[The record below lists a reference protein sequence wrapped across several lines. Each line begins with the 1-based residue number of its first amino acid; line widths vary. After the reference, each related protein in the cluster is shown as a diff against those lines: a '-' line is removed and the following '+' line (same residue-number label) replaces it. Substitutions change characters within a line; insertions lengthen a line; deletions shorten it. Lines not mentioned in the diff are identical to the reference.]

1 LESID
6 TLYHC
11 VHIHKHA
18 HSWSIMSGKQEI
30 EAFLE
35 GNPEDGDYN
44 QYWYSTKTID
54 RIVEDLL
61 TLGASNSIAFLST
74 PSLYF
79 SLPAEFRTASKVFDY
94 DKKWNDDP
102 GFVFYDFNEPE
113 NVPSDLLGSF
123 DMVVIDPPFIT
134 REVWEKYT
142 ATAKVLMKPGV
153 DAEGALCP
161 LSTPVI

>member
-1 LESID
+1 
-6 TLYHC
+6 
-11 VHIHKHA
+11 
-18 HSWSIMSGKQEI
+18 MSPQ
-30 EAFLE
+30 
-35 GNPEDGDYN
+35 
-44 QYWYSTKTID
+44 
-54 RIVEDLL
+54 
-61 TLGASNSIAFLST
+61 
-74 PSLYF
+74 
-79 SLPAEFRTASKVFDY
+79 Y